1 MAFAEAILFVYDAQP
16 TDDEIGCQDQH
27 EKQAQDE
34 VVIHPDATM
43 DNTKL
48 SSSKFEYGFFTFQSS
63 GVLQCTRPN
72 IARF

>member
-16 TDDEIGCQDQH
+16 TDDEIGCQDLH

-48 SSSKFEYGFFTFQSS
+48 SSSKFE
-63 GVLQCTRPN
+63 
-72 IARF
+72 